1 MKLPIQGKDGE
12 NMHIYAY
19 PFTFPKF
26 YDSNNFTY
34 EEAFRAFVEQV
45 DNDCSIYDQDLN
57 F

>member
-1 MKLPIQGKDGE
+1 MQIF
-12 NMHIYAY
+12 AY

-34 EEAFRAFVEQV
+34 EEAFKAFVEQV
-45 DNDCSIYDQDLN
+45 DNDSSINDQDLN

>member
-1 MKLPIQGKDGE
+1 MKLPIQDQNGE
-12 NMHIYAY
+12 NFSVFAY

-34 EEAFRAFVEQV
+34 EEAFEAFVSSLEY
-45 DNDCSIYDQDLN
+45 DCSILDQDLN